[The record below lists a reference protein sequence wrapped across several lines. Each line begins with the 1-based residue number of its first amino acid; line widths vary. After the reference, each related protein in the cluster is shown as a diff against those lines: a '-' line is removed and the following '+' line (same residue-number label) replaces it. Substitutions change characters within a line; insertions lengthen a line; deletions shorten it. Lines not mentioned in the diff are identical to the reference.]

1 MKCPVCGALD
11 SRVIDSRI
19 IKDGSEI
26 RRRRSCDACTHRF
39 TTYERSEGAFPMVV
53 KKDGRR
59 ENWDS
64 EKLFLG
70 ITKACDKR
78 PISVKQL
85 KQLSDDIGKTV
96 GSLGV
101 EEIKSNDIGQEV
113 MQQLKQLD
121 EVAYVRFASVY
132 RSFKDIDEFMD
143 ELSSLVKRP
152 STSSRK

>member
-1 MKCPVCGALD
+1 MKCPVCSALD

-26 RRRRSCDACTHRF
+26 RRRRMCDSCSHRF

-59 ENWDS
+59 EAWDS

-70 ITKACDKR
+70 ISKACDKR

-85 KQLSDDIGKTV
+85 KQLSDDVGKAIGSQ
-96 GSLGV
+96 GL
-101 EEIKSNDIGQEV
+101 EEIQSEGIGAEV
-113 MQQLKQLD
+113 MKELKLLD

-143 ELSSLVKRP
+143 ELSSLVKRNP
-152 STSSRK
+152 SKK

>member
-1 MKCPVCGALD
+1 MKCPVCAALD

-26 RRRRSCDACTHRF
+26 RRRRMCDSCSHRF

-59 ENWDS
+59 EAWDS

-70 ITKACDKR
+70 ISKACDKR

-85 KQLSDDIGKTV
+85 KQLSDDVGKTI
-96 GSLGV
+96 GALGL
-101 EEIKSNDIGQEV
+101 EEIQSEDIGSEV
-113 MQQLKQLD
+113 MKELKLLD

-143 ELSSLVKRP
+143 ELSSLVKRNP
-152 STSSRK
+152 SKK